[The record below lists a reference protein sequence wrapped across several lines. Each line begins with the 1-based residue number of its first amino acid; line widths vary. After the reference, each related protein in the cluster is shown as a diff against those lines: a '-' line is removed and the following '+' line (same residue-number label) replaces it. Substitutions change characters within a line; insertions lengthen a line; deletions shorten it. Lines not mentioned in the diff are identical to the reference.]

1 MHSALSKK
9 IRLGLAAVM
18 LVLALTGIN
27 TAAMSFD
34 TIPSEAGATV
44 GAKRSGWVV
53 YKNGMKRYFVNGKYK
68 KGLYITKNKS
78 MYLFSKNKG
87 YLLYGTRVYKGVT
100 YYIKPSGRVEVYK
113 KGGVYYYPNGTRLTP
128 DQTYEWETQLRAR
141 KIVSQITN
149 DSMTPAQKMLTCFNW
164 VMEGYYQTY
173 HTEKG
178 SAFFTNW
185 PATFANDH
193 FLTRSGD
200 CLSDAAAF
208 AYLCKAL
215 GYTNVYVVVDYNN
228 LEGHAW
234 AEVNGLIYDPLFA
247 QAKSFANN
255 YGVTY
260 AVYEDPNPYVKVK
273 I

>member
-1 MHSALSKK
+1 MKNGKLGKGRLCAVAL
-9 IRLGLAAVM
+9 M
-18 LVLALTGIN
+18 LCMALTG
-27 TAAMSFD
+27 TAVSASAISSAD
-34 TIPSEAGATV
+34 LSSVSA
-44 GAKRSGWVV
+44 AKKTGWVV
-53 YKNGMKRYFVNGKYK
+53 LKNGLKRYYVNGKYK

-78 MYLFSKNKG
+78 MYLFSHKKG
-87 YLLYGTRVYKGVT
+87 YLLTGTRTYRGVT

-113 KGGVYYYPNGTRLTP
+113 KGNAYYYPSGAMLNS
-128 DQTYEWETQLRAR
+128 DQVYEWETQLRAR

-149 DSMTPAQKMLTCFNW
+149 NGMSAATKMLTCFNW
-164 VMEGYYQTY
+164 VMEGYYATY
-173 HTEKG
+173 HTEMG

-185 PATFANDH
+185 PAVFANDH

-200 CLSDAAAF
+200 CLSDAGAF

-215 GYTNVYVVVDYNN
+215 GYTDVCVAIDDYT

-234 AEVNGLIYDPLFA
+234 CEVNGLVYDPLFA

-260 AVYEDPNPYVKVK
+260 AVYEDPNPKLKYK